1 MAWRVSCAALWAM
14 GDCASPT
21 VQVRVSPTK
30 ITANPAAMRWV
41 AESET
46 VVDFETVVVMDT
58 LRATK
63 WFGTPKGSGDT
74 RQVS

>member
-1 MAWRVSCAALWAM
+1 
-14 GDCASPT
+14 
-21 VQVRVSPTK
+21 
-30 ITANPAAMRWV
+30 MRWV

-46 VVDFETVVVMDT
+46 VVDFETVVVKDT